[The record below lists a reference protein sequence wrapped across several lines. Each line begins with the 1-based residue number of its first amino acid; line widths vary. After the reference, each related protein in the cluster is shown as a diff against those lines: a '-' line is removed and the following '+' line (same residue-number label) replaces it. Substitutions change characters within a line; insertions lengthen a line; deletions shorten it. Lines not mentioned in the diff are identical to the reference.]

1 MDPRLESL
9 PASNQGR
16 ASRAA
21 KNTAMQ
27 PLAILTGI
35 LMGTSAA
42 IAASLSVVALLFFLL
57 GDEHPRLEAEFWPLM
72 NSTGIFLVL
81 TGLCAAGFLGVV
93 RHRPWRWVAQLV
105 MWIMIG
111 GVVVYYLPD

>member
-1 MDPRLESL
+1 M
-9 PASNQGR
+9 
-16 ASRAA
+16 SRAA

-57 GDEHPRLEAEFWPLM
+57 GDEHPRLDAEFWPLM

-81 TGLCAAGFLGVV
+81 TALCAAGFLGVV
-93 RHRPWRWVAQLV
+93 RNRPWRWAAQGA
-105 MWIMIG
+105 MWLMILA
-111 GVVVYYLPD
+111 VVVYYLPD